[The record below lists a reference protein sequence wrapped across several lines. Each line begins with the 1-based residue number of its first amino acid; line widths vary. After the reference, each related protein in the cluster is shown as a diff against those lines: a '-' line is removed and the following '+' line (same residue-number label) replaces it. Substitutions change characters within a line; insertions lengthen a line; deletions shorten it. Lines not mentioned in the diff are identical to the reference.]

1 MPPVRRLALWDGV
14 PAVEKDPWREI
25 ASPTAPMLLVCNRH
39 PPPPPLF
46 LLFHIYHD
54 DSPRLPLPPITAYP
68 QLVKSQTSYN
78 TVTMSETK
86 EYTYQDVAEHNTKKD
101 FFLVIHDKVYDCGK
115 FVDEHP
121 YVRLTSFRQAH

>member
-1 MPPVRRLALWDGV
+1 
-14 PAVEKDPWREI
+14 VEKDPWREI
-25 ASPTAPMLLVCNRH
+25 ASPTAPMVLVCNRH
-39 PPPPPLF
+39 PPPLF
-46 LLFHIYHD
+46 LLFHICHD
-54 DSPRLPLPPITAYP
+54 ESPRPSLPPTIAYFK
-68 QLVKSQTSYN
+68 LVESQTSHN

-121 YVRLTSFRQAH
+121 YVHLASFRLAH